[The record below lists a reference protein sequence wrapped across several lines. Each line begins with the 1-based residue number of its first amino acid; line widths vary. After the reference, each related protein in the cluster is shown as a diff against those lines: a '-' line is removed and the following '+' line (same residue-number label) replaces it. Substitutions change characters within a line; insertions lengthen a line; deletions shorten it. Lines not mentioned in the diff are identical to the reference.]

1 MLGAMGIVALPQI
14 QELHE
19 PKALGAEWRDPLATS
34 LRSATGDNARLERR
48 KLVDGWRQR
57 GLADRSQTEAAF
69 NAVLRVRRVLGEA
82 FAAGQSEADGWA
94 VAIESRITMPLV
106 GELEEASTVLAR
118 SSLLSPEARSS
129 IGWQWGACG
138 WRQCG
143 AQADAAQALCKL
155 RSNLGMLAPLEAVY
169 YLDVAI
175 RAADEIL
182 LLGASEGMVDRREL
196 PRSEYLSRATLDK
209 VLAVDEEEADKP
221 QHKVLGTRR
230 RGEKQFDL
238 EEAVLS
244 EQGQEFE
251 EVIMGGGDTD
261 SGDSLEDWEG

>member
-14 QELHE
+14 QELRE

-57 GLADRSQTEAAF
+57 RGLADRSQTEAAF

-94 VAIESRITMPLV
+94 AAIESRITMPLV

-143 AQADAAQALCKL
+143 SASGRGAGVVQAAFQPRHA
-155 RSNLGMLAPLEAVY
+155 
-169 YLDVAI
+169 
-175 RAADEIL
+175 RAA
-182 LLGASEGMVDRREL
+182 
-196 PRSEYLSRATLDK
+196 
-209 VLAVDEEEADKP
+209 
-221 QHKVLGTRR
+221 
-230 RGEKQFDL
+230 
-238 EEAVLS
+238 
-244 EQGQEFE
+244 
-251 EVIMGGGDTD
+251 
-261 SGDSLEDWEG
+261 